1 MSQEAFQQKSTE
13 AGEVVTRVRFVGG
26 SAAIT
31 KLFGRGVTPTY
42 VSTGL
47 VDLIWDEF
55 PGLYIGVDG
64 WCFDAT
70 TSSTLKGF
78 TVVPGAYNAT
88 TRTLR
93 LSITNASES
102 LTDLA
107 ALQNLTIT
115 VAFKRTGS
123 GV

>member
-1 MSQEAFQQKSTE
+1 MSQEAFEQKSTE
-13 AGEVVTRVRFVGG
+13 AAEVVTRVRFVGG
-26 SAAIT
+26 TAAIT
-31 KLFGRGVTPTY
+31 KLNGRGVTPTY
-42 VSTGL
+42 IGTGL
-47 VDLIWDEF
+47 VDLVWDEF

-70 TSSTLKGF
+70 TSSALKGF

-107 ALQNLTIT
+107 ALQNLTIG
-115 VAFKRTGS
+115 VAFKRTGT